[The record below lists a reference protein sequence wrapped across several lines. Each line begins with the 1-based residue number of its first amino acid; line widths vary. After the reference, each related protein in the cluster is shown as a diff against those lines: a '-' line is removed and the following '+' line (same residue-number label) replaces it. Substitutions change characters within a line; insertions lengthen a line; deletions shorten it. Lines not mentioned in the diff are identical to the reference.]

1 MSELK
6 VLDVSPMMNQYF
18 EIKDQYN
25 DAILFFRL
33 GDFYE
38 MFFED
43 AKLVSDE
50 LGLTLTGKNY
60 GQDKRA
66 PMCGVPYHS
75 CESYIARLISKG
87 YKIALC
93 DQLESAAAARG
104 LVKREVIRVITPGT
118 VMEESMLD
126 ESRNNYI
133 CCIYCSNSSSIAGIC
148 FCDVSTGE
156 LRVTEICGDRADVLS
171 QLKVEIG
178 KFSPREIICIARNE
192 VFEPLHKFVKD
203 KLNFNIELLEETFD
217 YTYAKSIVG
226 EHFENEDLSFSEKL
240 ASISSI
246 AYLLEYLKSTQ
257 KGNLSHIGLPIFYSQ
272 AEYMG
277 LDLNTIRNLE
287 LVETIRAKSKK
298 GSLLWVIDKTRTA
311 MGKRLLRSWME
322 RPLVNMQKIL
332 LRQGAVEELFE
343 NSILRG
349 DLKESLSSMQ
359 DIQRLMTKISY
370 ASANARDLKSLS
382 SALEKLPEIR
392 SLLRDTNSDM
402 LQKMYEKLDTL
413 SDIYDLIEDAIDEDP
428 SFALKEGGIIKEG
441 YSKEVDLIRK
451 DMKGG
456 KGIICEIEE
465 RERKRTGI
473 SKLKVRYNKVFGYF
487 IEVTNSFKHLVP
499 DDYIR
504 KQTLTNCERYITEEL
519 KNLESRI
526 LHAKDKANDIEYK
539 IFESIRDKV
548 AESFSRVMSMAN
560 LIAALDVI
568 RSLAEVSVHNNYVKP
583 IMNTLDAIS
592 IKQGRHPV
600 VESLVSDVPFV
611 PFVPNDLLLD
621 NDKNVVAMITGPNM
635 AGKSTYMR
643 QAALI
648 VLMAQMGSFVPA
660 TEASIGIVDSIFTRI
675 GASDDL
681 AAGQSTFMVEM
692 REVADILK
700 NSTSKSLLILDEIG
714 RGTST
719 FDGMSIARS
728 VLEYVAD
735 KKKLGAKTL
744 FATHYHE
751 LTSVANIFDNVKN
764 YSVAVRKQNDTI
776 TFLHTIIPGSVDD
789 SYGVEV
795 AKLAGLPNSVISRS
809 REILAQIENHI
820 SPKISETST
829 KSVKRKKTKAVKNE
843 PPPSE
848 IKEILDELENINILS
863 LTPMDSMNILNNLV
877 EMAKKTH

>member
-6 VLDVSPMMNQYF
+6 VLDVSPMMNQYL
-18 EIKDQYN
+18 EIKGQHN

-50 LGLTLTGKNY
+50 LGLTLTGKSY
-60 GQDKRA
+60 GKDKRA
-66 PMCGVPYHS
+66 PMCGIPYHS
-75 CESYIARLISKG
+75 CESYIARLISRG

-93 DQLESAAAARG
+93 DQLESAAATRG

-126 ESRNNYI
+126 ESKNNYI
-133 CCIYCSNSSSIAGIC
+133 CCIYYSDNFPIAGVC

-156 LRVTEICGDRADVLS
+156 LKATEICGNNADVLS

-178 KFSPREIICIARNE
+178 KFSPREIICIVKNE

-217 YTYAKSIVG
+217 HTYAKRVVE
-226 EHFENEDLSFSEKL
+226 EHFENEDLNFLEKC
-240 ASISSI
+240 ASVTSI

-257 KGNLSHIGLPIFYSQ
+257 KGDLNHIGLPMFYDQ

-287 LVETIRAKSKK
+287 LLETIRAKSKK

-322 RPLVNMQKIL
+322 RPLVNVQKIL

-343 NSILRG
+343 DSILRG
-349 DLKESLSSMQ
+349 NLKESLSSIH
-359 DIQRLMTKISY
+359 DIQRLMAKISY

-382 SALEKLPEIR
+382 SALKKLPEIR
-392 SLLRDTNSDM
+392 SLLRNTTSDM

-413 SDIYDLIEDAIDEDP
+413 SDIYDLIENAIAEDP
-428 SFALKEGGIIKEG
+428 AFALKEGGIIKEG

-456 KGIICEIEE
+456 KGIVCEIEE

-499 DDYIR
+499 EDYIR

-519 KNLESRI
+519 KSLESRI
-526 LHAKDKANDIEYK
+526 LHAKDRVNEIEYK
-539 IFESIRDKV
+539 IFEDIRDKV
-548 AESFSRVMSMAN
+548 AESFSRVMSVAN

-583 IMNTLDAIS
+583 MMNTLDVIS

-611 PFVPNDLLLD
+611 PNDLLLD
-621 NDKNVVAMITGPNM
+621 NNKNVVAMITGPNM

-751 LTSVANIFDNVKN
+751 LTSVANMFDNVKN
-764 YSVAVRKQNDTI
+764 YSVAVRKKDDTI
-776 TFLHTIIPGSVDD
+776 TFLHTIVPGSVDD

-829 KSVKRKKTKAVKNE
+829 KSVKRKKTKVTKNE
-843 PPPSE
+843 SPPSE
-848 IKEILDELENINILS
+848 VKEIIDELENINILS

-877 EMAKKTH
+877 KRAKKTH